1 MTGANA
7 MLNGNRLPAL
17 GLGCARIGS
26 FNNPAS
32 LGESIALI
40 RGAMALG
47 VTLLDTANIYGQGD
61 SERAIGR
68 AIAGRREEAFVVTK
82 AGNSFSWKMRV
93 LRPFKPVLRPL
104 LRGGDMRQ
112 SVTAQRDA
120 AMRTDWSLAGLSA
133 ALDGSLRRLRTDHV
147 DAFLLHSPPAAII
160 DEVGV
165 AIFEKVRASGR
176 ARMVGIACDD
186 LAALDA
192 ALALSV
198 DILELPWDVLAAID
212 GQDRAKAIADRGIA
226 VIAREVLTL
235 QPGVDPFQAIGA
247 ARAMPF
253 VDTVLIG
260 SRRIERVRAIA
271 ERFGNDRPQ
280 GNIAT

>member
-1 MTGANA
+1 MTGAKA
-7 MLNGNRLPAL
+7 MLNDNRLPAL

-32 LGESIALI
+32 LAESIALI

-68 AIAGRREEAFVVTK
+68 GIAGRREEAFVVTK

-120 AMRTDWSLAGLSA
+120 AMRTDWSLLELSA

-160 DEVGV
+160 DQVGAAV
-165 AIFEKVRASGR
+165 FEKVRASGR

-186 LAALDA
+186 LASLDA

-198 DILELPWDVLAAID
+198 DILELPWDVLATIN
-212 GQDRAKAIADRGIA
+212 GQTRAKAITDRGIA
-226 VIAREVLTL
+226 VIAREVLKF
-235 QPGVDPFQAIGA
+235 QPGVDPIEAIGA

-280 GNIAT
+280 GNTPA